1 MSVNLSFIG
10 TAVPETCV
18 NSQQSLHIANALCG
32 PFMSNP
38 DWLPAVY
45 ENCGVKQR
53 YQVLGQA
60 VVNDVLLGTRLSKS
74 PFLPGKEG
82 GPTTAQRMAI
92 YTKEAGPLAL
102 QAAQQTLGA
111 ANLSGGRVTH
121 LVTVSCTGF
130 QAPGIDVL
138 LIRELALSPGVE
150 RTHVGFMGCH
160 GALNGLRVA
169 KAISQANPE
178 AVVLLVAV
186 ELCSLHYYYGAE
198 PSKVIA
204 NALFADGAAAMLVSQ
219 QMPGLPLSASG
230 SQLLANSER
239 EMGWVIG
246 DHGFGMTMT
255 KQIPRLIEK
264 HLHAWVESWLRKS
277 GLGIE
282 QIAHWTVHPG
292 GPKILEAVQTS
303 LALPQ
308 IALADSWQV
317 LADHGNMSSPTVFFI
332 LKQQSQKHLTGPTV
346 MLGFG
351 PGLVVEAVLL
361 TVDEHAKPLVL

>member
-1 MSVNLSFIG
+1 VTVNLNFIE
-10 TAVPETCV
+10 TAVPNTRVYPQE
-18 NSQQSLHIANALCG
+18 SLQIANALCG
-32 PFMSNP
+32 PYMTNP
-38 DWLPAVY
+38 DWLPELY

-60 VVNDVLLGTRLSKS
+60 IVDDLLNGTRLSGS
-74 PFLPGKEG
+74 PFLPGNKG

-102 QAAQQTLGA
+102 QAVRKTLA
-111 ANLSGGRVTH
+111 AAELSGSQITH

-130 QAPGIDVL
+130 QAPGIDVR
-138 LIRELALSPGVE
+138 LIGELAMSPGVE

-169 KAISQANPE
+169 KAISQANP
-178 AVVLLVAV
+178 AAMVLLVSV

-219 QMPGLPLSASG
+219 KIPGMSLLASG

-255 KQIPRLIEK
+255 KQIPRLIQQ
-264 HLHAWVESWLRKS
+264 HLRSWVEAWLKKNE
-277 GLGIE
+277 LAIE
-282 QIAHWTVHPG
+282 EIAQWAVHPG
-292 GPKILEAVQTS
+292 GPKILEAVQSS
-303 LALPQ
+303 LGLPTA
-308 IALADSWQV
+308 ALADSWQI
-317 LADHGNMSSPTVFFI
+317 LASYGNMSSPTVFFI
-332 LKQQSQKHLTGPTV
+332 LKRQSQQSFDGPAV
-346 MLGFG
+346 LLGFG
-351 PGLVVEAVLL
+351 PGLIVEAALL
-361 TVDEHAKPLVL
+361 SN

>member
-1 MSVNLSFIG
+1 MTVNLSFIA
-10 TAVPETCV
+10 TAVPDTCV
-18 NSQQSLHIANALCG
+18 QSHESLNIANALCG
-32 PFMSNP
+32 PYMS
-38 DWLPAVY
+38 DAEWLPAVY

-53 YQVLGQA
+53 YQILGQA
-60 VVNDVLLGTRLSKS
+60 IVDDLLHDTRLSQS
-74 PFLPGKEG
+74 PFLPGKIG

-102 QAAQQTLGA
+102 QAARTTMREAGLTGD
-111 ANLSGGRVTH
+111 RITH

-130 QAPGIDVL
+130 QAPGIDIL
-138 LIRELALSPGVE
+138 LIRELGMSPGVE

-169 KAISQANPE
+169 RAFCEADPA

-219 QMPGLPLSASG
+219 AIPGIEVSASG
-230 SQLLANSER
+230 TQLLANSER

-255 KQIPRLIEK
+255 KQIPRLIEQ
-264 HLHAWVESWLRKS
+264 HLRAWVEAWLQQR
-277 GLGIE
+277 GLNLSD
-282 QIAHWTVHPG
+282 IARWAVHPG
-292 GPKILEAVQTS
+292 GPKILEAVQAS
-303 LALPQ
+303 LELPAA
-308 IALADSWQV
+308 ALADSWEI
-317 LADHGNMSSPTVFFI
+317 LANYGNMSSPTVFFI
-332 LKQQSQKHLTGPTV
+332 LQHQQQRKSSGPTLV
-346 MLGFG
+346 LGFG
-351 PGLVVEAVLL
+351 PGLVVEAALL
-361 TVDEHAKPLVL
+361 GHRS